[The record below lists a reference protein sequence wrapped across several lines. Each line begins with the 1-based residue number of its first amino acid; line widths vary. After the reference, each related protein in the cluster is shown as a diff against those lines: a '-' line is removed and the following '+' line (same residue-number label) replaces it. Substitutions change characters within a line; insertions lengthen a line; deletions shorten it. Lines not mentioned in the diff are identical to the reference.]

1 METWMERGNF
11 FFDFFSQRKL
21 RWFRGL
27 RFFMPASQRGWK
39 KFHPVFH
46 HSFHQKKGPWA
57 ELWMRFRHEGW
68 SQRPQPNKFLY
79 MQKRSFE
86 ARGSQSRSPRLLGEL
101 LREIFPVQWPVAVER
116 TAAVGPRI
124 SLLAAGS
131 LTAAGPRVSLLA
143 ADSHDAVGPRVSSF
157 AADSITAAGPRVSLL
172 AADSHDA
179 AGPRVSLLA
188 AECRLSAVA
197 VKASDAEKGGRG

>member
-11 FFDFFSQRKL
+11 FSIFFPQRKL

-27 RFFMPASQRGWK
+27 RFFMPVSQRGWK

-131 LTAAGPRVSLLA
+131 LTAAGPSVSLLA
-143 ADSHDAVGPRVSSF
+143 ADSL
-157 AADSITAAGPRVSLL
+157 T
-172 AADSHDA
+172 A

>member
-11 FFDFFSQRKL
+11 FSIFFSQRKL

-27 RFFMPASQRGWK
+27 RFFMPVSQRGWK

-68 SQRPQPNKFLY
+68 SQRPQPNKFLC

-124 SLLAAGS
+124 SSFAAGS

-143 ADSHDAVGPRVSSF
+143 ADSHDAVGPRISSF
-157 AADSITAAGPRVSLL
+157 AAGSLTAVGPRVSLL
-172 AADSHDA
+172 AADSLAA
-179 AGPRVSLLA
+179 AGPSVSLLA

-197 VKASDAEKGGRG
+197 VKASDAEKGGRR